1 MRIAIVGCG
10 YIAASYASALPY
22 HPELELLGAWDV
34 NAANRGAFTQR
45 FNCRAY
51 ASEEQLLADVGVET
65 VVNLTNPRS
74 HYAVTSA
81 ALAAGKHVYSE
92 KPLGMNG
99 VEARSLVEAATARGL
114 MLASAP
120 CSVLSETAETV
131 RAALRSGVVGKVR
144 LVYAN
149 FDDGMIAPRLAP
161 WGWRNEIGVPWPA
174 RDEFEVGCTYE
185 HAGYLLT
192 WLAAFFGPA
201 HRITSF
207 ASCQLPDKG
216 IAVDKMAPDFTT
228 GCIEYADGI
237 VARLTCS
244 LVAPEDKSLTIIGDK
259 GVLRVDNVRHER
271 CPVRY
276 RAYSVGRVAASIE
289 RRVNAARLGL
299 GMTAF
304 GAGWTS
310 WRRYPYVA
318 TPPRWLEGHKPVDF
332 LRGLSEMAAALR
344 GKRKCRLP
352 AELGWHI
359 AEIIDALQH
368 PEGGGGTRALVS
380 NLPEIVPSYKVAA
393 GT

>member
-10 YIAASYASALPY
+10 YVAASYANALPY

-34 NAANRGAFTQR
+34 NAANLEVFTQR
-45 FNCRAY
+45 FKCRAY
-51 ASEEQLLADVGVET
+51 ASEEQLLADAGVET
-65 VVNLTNPRS
+65 VVNLTNPRG
-74 HYAVTSA
+74 HHAVTSA

-99 VEARSLVEAATARGL
+99 VEARSLVETAAARGL

-120 CSVLSETAETV
+120 CSVLSETADTV
-131 RAALRSGVVGKVR
+131 RAALRSGVIGKVR

-161 WGWRNEIGVPWPA
+161 WNWRNEIGVPFPA

-216 IAVDKMAPDFTT
+216 IPVDKMAPDFTT

-259 GVLRVDNVRHER
+259 GVLRVGNVRHER

-276 RAYSVGRVAASIE
+276 RVYALGRVAASVE
-289 RRVNAARLGL
+289 RRVNAARSGL
-299 GMTAF
+299 GMTALD
-304 GAGWTS
+304 AGWTS

-318 TPPRWLEGHKPVDF
+318 APPRWLKGHKPVDF

-344 GKRKCRLP
+344 EKRKCRLP

-359 AEIIDALQH
+359 AEIVDALQH
-368 PEGGGGTRALVS
+368 PEGGGGARSLCA
-380 NLPEIVPSYKVAA
+380 NLPEIVDSYKVVA
-393 GT
+393 GA